1 MDFSRLFGNP
11 LTEPPLPVTLVPVTL
26 GRSAIGTV
34 ILMACCLMAC
44 CAFQLPSSLLHGQDP
59 ATTEDTAPHSDDS
72 QESASAE
79 ELAALVA
86 AQLQSIPDPRTLT
99 RDDLPG
105 IFLILDEG
113 IAAGRKYIANHSDSP
128 GFPAVACDLG
138 RMLILNVDRHLG
150 ELNEEAKI
158 FGAPMTAQ
166 QRLDEQLIY
175 LDEVVRN
182 IERALATKISPA
194 LRCRAEVILGDCL
207 LKSRN
212 ASKSADAFGRALQLD
227 TSLEDA
233 DEIRIKQI
241 EALEIAERYREMM
254 TAGNLALKDHPRT
267 QFLPHLVYFTHKAHR
282 HLGIL
287 RQGRDLWRLWG
298 PVLEAG
304 ALGGEISLPNSDQK
318 WQVPAGKESDFRLMA
333 DRAGFY
339 EGFFQLAMGEKEAA
353 LQALLS
359 FNEKLAERINSGETI
374 SMATK
379 TYLDFQSL
387 PMSHRIDVL
396 HGKPA
401 PSLAGLSWIQAPPEN
416 DPGKKVELRL
426 FCDSNRATSRQS
438 RFISLLKKLE
448 LEYSAAGL
456 RVVWISSV
464 LSSSRAETEAAAM
477 SAIAVENRLGWS
489 YGVQPG
495 IEAGVIERHL
505 GSHGGTLLL
514 AIDDEG
520 LLQWEMIDPM
530 FWDEGLFRS
539 IITRLLH
546 NAE

>member
-1 MDFSRLFGNP
+1 MDFSRLFGTP
-11 LTEPPLPVTLVPVTL
+11 LTEPPLPVTL
-26 GRSAIGTV
+26 GRSAIGAI
-34 ILMACCLMAC
+34 ILVAC
-44 CAFQLPSSLLHGQDP
+44 CAFQMPSSLLHGQDP

-72 QESASAE
+72 QESSSAE

-113 IAAGRKYIANHSDSP
+113 IAAGRKYIANHADSP
-128 GFPAVACDLG
+128 GFPTVACDLG

-254 TAGNLALKDHPRT
+254 TAGILALEEHPRT
-267 QFLPHLVYFTHKAHR
+267 KFLPHLVYFTHKAHR

-359 FNEKLAERINSGETI
+359 YNEKLAERINSGETI

-477 SAIAVENRLGWS
+477 TAIAVENRLGWS